1 MQLSDGV
8 RRFLEQPRFGVLAT
22 AGEDGLPQQTVM
34 WFELQGDEII
44 MNTARGRV
52 KDKHLL
58 RDPRASLCVEEGYS
72 YVTLAG
78 AVVLDDDPHT
88 AQADI
93 ARLARRYHGEAGAER
108 QIESFKRQERVTI
121 RLRIERAVVN
131 GFDR

>member
-1 MQLSDGV
+1 MQLADKV
-8 RRFLEQPRFGVLAT
+8 RRFLEERRFGVLAT

-34 WFELQGDEII
+34 WFELQGDEIM

-52 KDKHLL
+52 KEKHLR
-58 RDPRASLCVEEGYS
+58 RDACASLCIEEGYT

-78 AVVLDDDPHT
+78 TVELNDNPAT

-93 ARLARRYHGEAGAER
+93 ARLARRYHGDAADR
-108 QIESFKRQERVTI
+108 QIESFRRQERVTI

-131 GFDR
+131 GFDQ